1 MENIAV
7 ELLSGGTDFANKG
20 VWLCEQLLHGEQYTE
35 VFKALAA
42 SDTFISSAY
51 IADILDKGSGAVIII
66 NGIVLKFQTV
76 QWASWNWY
84 NRHRLAKKHRALW
97 NW

>member
-1 MENIAV
+1 
-7 ELLSGGTDFANKG
+7 
-20 VWLCEQLLHGEQYTE
+20 LHGEQYTE
-35 VFKALAA
+35 VFKPLAA

-76 QWASWNWY
+76 Q
-84 NRHRLAKKHRALW
+84 
-97 NW
+97 